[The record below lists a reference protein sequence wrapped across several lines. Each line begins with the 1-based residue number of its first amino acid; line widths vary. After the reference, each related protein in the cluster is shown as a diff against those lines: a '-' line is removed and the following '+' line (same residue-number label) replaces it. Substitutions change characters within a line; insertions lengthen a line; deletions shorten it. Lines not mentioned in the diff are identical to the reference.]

1 MTHIIESAPS
11 KESIIQSLHE
21 DFGMYAQLIAYEPIE
36 NDNWP
41 LTREDAE
48 GLGRRYGNFEVN
60 LKRVL
65 EETALEETEKEVIKA
80 MLIGGYM
87 VGMCHYGAPEI
98 ESFTRLGS
106 KSVESLRSLW
116 RSFTE
121 EEDKKYVKVL
131 WEIVTAEE
139 AYMQGPGNNMRRVIS
154 TDAQGNKVET
164 HEELHI
170 TEVGFAAQTALALG
184 VDKLDAMDKA

>member
-1 MTHIIESAPS
+1 MVNPSESAPS
-11 KESIIQSLHE
+11 RESVIQSLHE

-60 LKRVL
+60 LDRVLKESVL
-65 EETALEETEKEVIKA
+65 EEAEKEVIKA

-106 KSVESLRSLW
+106 KSAENLRSLW
-116 RSFTE
+116 TSFTD
-121 EEDKKYVKVL
+121 EEDTKYAGVL
-131 WEIVTAEE
+131 AEIVAAEE
-139 AYMQGPGNNMRRVIS
+139 AYLQTPGNNIRRVVS
-154 TDAQGNKVET
+154 TDAQGNNVESQ
-164 HEELHI
+164 EEVRI
-170 TEVGFAAQTALALG
+170 TEVGYAGQIALE
-184 VDKLDAMDKA
+184 AMV